1 MKGARSLAAVFVCL
15 LLPLASFGLVRSRAH
30 VSRAFD
36 PSLVPSR
43 LGAFEVARSEELA
56 PDVRA
61 MIAPDAY
68 LLRLYSGAPG
78 APVWAYVAFYT
89 GAGSSGAHDPTVC
102 YPAQG
107 WDVVG
112 LRERALALPGGD
124 MLHARFLAATQGPS
138 EELVLYWFQPAER
151 WPQSSHFEPLLRAVD
166 GLLGRSR
173 YAFVRL
179 STRVAAPGPADAAAA
194 ESQLVSLARELAAP
208 VRAAVRGPE
217 P

>member
-1 MKGARSLAAVFVCL
+1 MRAARSLAAVLVCL

-36 PSLVPSR
+36 TSLVPAR
-43 LGAFEVARSEELA
+43 LGAFELARSDEL
-56 PDVRA
+56 PEDVRA

-68 LLRLYSGAPG
+68 QLRLYSGPPG
-78 APVWAYVAFYT
+78 APVWVYLAFYS
-89 GAGSSGAHDPTVC
+89 GAGTTGAHDPTVC

-107 WDVVG
+107 WDLVG
-112 LRERALALPGGD
+112 LRERALELPGGD
-124 MLHARFLAATQGPS
+124 TLHARFLAATQGPS

-151 WPQSSHFEPLLRAVD
+151 WPASSHFEPLLRAVD

-179 STRVAAPGPADAAAA
+179 STRVAAPDPAELSAA
-194 ESQLVSLARELAAP
+194 EAQLVS
-208 VRAAVRGPE
+208 
-217 P
+217 